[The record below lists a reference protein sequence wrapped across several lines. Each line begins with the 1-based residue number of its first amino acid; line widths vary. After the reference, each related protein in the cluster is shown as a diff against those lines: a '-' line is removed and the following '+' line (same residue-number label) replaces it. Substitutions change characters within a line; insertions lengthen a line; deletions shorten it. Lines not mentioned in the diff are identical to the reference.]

1 MKMKNEKKKM
11 CFLTVF
17 QFFFNLGSIFRGVIN
32 GKAGKHQPYSQVS
45 IKQAARLTQYYIYM

>member
-1 MKMKNEKKKM
+1 MKMKNEKKM

-32 GKAGKHQPYSQVS
+32 GKAGKHLPYSQVS
-45 IKQAARLTQYYIYM
+45 IKPAACLTTYICS